1 MEILRSNSMRA
12 LFVATP
18 MFAGV
23 LISSNLVAL
32 AEESAASA
40 SAARLGAPIIQV
52 QPRPVGAPAVDVQ
65 PRAGDF
71 SPHSAANEAEQEKLS
86 TFDAKQQKRDEALD
100 KKLNICRC

>member
-1 MEILRSNSMRA
+1 
-12 LFVATP
+12 
-18 MFAGV
+18 
-23 LISSNLVAL
+23 
-32 AEESAASA
+32 
-40 SAARLGAPIIQV
+40 
-52 QPRPVGAPAVDVQ
+52 VDVQ